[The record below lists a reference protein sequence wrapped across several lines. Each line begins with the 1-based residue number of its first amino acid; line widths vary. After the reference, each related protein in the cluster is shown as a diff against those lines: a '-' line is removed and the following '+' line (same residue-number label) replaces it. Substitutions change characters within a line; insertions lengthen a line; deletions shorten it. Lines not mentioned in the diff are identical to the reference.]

1 MVLTVRRKDEVL
13 KIRLGRYGP
22 STMMLNPRP
31 AHLALRRAD
40 ARGRED
46 APAASVTGSGRAA
59 PPVAGVALRIA
70 HAADGGFLVSD
81 VASSPARDTTDGL
94 IRPGDAL
101 LAVDGQPVPIRQSPR
116 HCFRERVS
124 YGVLMQTR
132 QKMRGVPCV
141 TATVPRR
148 CPTMAAPVRRRA
160 APAPGSPIL
169 CNHLNH
175 FHCGRRARTR
185 GPE

>member
-1 MVLTVRRKDEVL
+1 
-13 KIRLGRYGP
+13 
-22 STMMLNPRP
+22 MMLNPRP

-101 LAVDGQPVPIRQSPR
+101 LAVDGQPVPTRQSP
-116 HCFRERVS
+116 
-124 YGVLMQTR
+124 
-132 QKMRGVPCV
+132 P
-141 TATVPRR
+141 ATVFGNASH
-148 CPTMAAPVRRRA
+148 TAA
-160 APAPGSPIL
+160 L
-169 CNHLNH
+169 CKHDRK
-175 FHCGRRARTR
+175 CGACLA
-185 GPE
+185 